1 MASRHMNYL
10 RKHQKVILA
19 VMGVVCMVTFVIGSS
34 IESFISSARSSR
46 QDPVVVTWVGGK
58 IHEGELDIK
67 ATAHQIAVNF
77 LRMLIVETIERGGSP
92 VVNGQTIP
100 KDATP
105 AQIAQMDPGIFGDA
119 SESTIVRMELLAKKA
134 DELGIVVDQEAARE
148 FLRALCYPEIQ
159 DAELPAL
166 ALRVMP
172 EQMRMSYEQLL
183 DQIAFD
189 LKSQHMAMLSQA
201 GLYAMPPAQMWEY
214 HNRLN
219 RRVVVEAYPVEVQP
233 LVDQVK
239 EAPTDAELRTLF
251 EEGKH
256 RDPNP
261 ALAEPGFHRPAKAA
275 FAWLKIDFKP
285 FLDAAK
291 TQITAE
297 QVAQQYELDK
307 TQGKHKVLELPMDPT
322 KPAEDK
328 PGESKPDE
336 AKPDEAKPDE
346 AKPGEAKPGET
357 KPDAP
362 ASEKP
367 AEARPAEVKP
377 AEEKPAEE
385 KPAAENPADAAK
397 PEEKPGC
404 SDDPPASDTQ
414 AAEEKPAEEK
424 PAEEKPSEEKPAEKP
439 AEPAAETRPADT
451 KPVETKPAEA
461 STTEPG
467 KPADAA
473 KPADPTQPADP
484 VAAAPATPAAPPKFK
499 PLAEVE
505 DEIRAVLA
513 RPIAQKEMDAAIEK
527 VRQEVGE
534 YGRKARKFHDSQEAA
549 KAGSKAKSVADPGPL
564 DLQALAERFNF
575 EPGSTELVD
584 RFEVAT
590 TDIGQKVMEFDMQSL
605 QNRQFTPLSFA
616 DLAFGRNEVLYD
628 PQLVNSTELDVN
640 YLYWRTAEQEAS
652 DPTFEEAREAVVAAW
667 KLQKAFEL
675 AKTEAQKLADKAKS
689 AAKLAD
695 VVEPEKVK
703 TTAPFSWLTT
713 GSLAFGFSEPSLSSV
728 PEIDLAGVEF
738 MQSVFDLKA
747 GQTGIAPNQSHRIV
761 YVVRVVNQ
769 EPEESVLREQ
779 FLESGGDF
787 QSIIVARSELSR
799 TSYEW
804 FQGLEK
810 EMGLV
815 KHRPLRSPNE

>member
-10 RKHQKVILA
+10 RKHQKIILA

-58 IHEGELDIK
+58 IHEGELDLK
-67 ATAHQIAVNF
+67 STTHQIAVNF
-77 LRMLIVETIERGGSP
+77 LRMLIVETLERGGSP

-105 AQIAQMDPGIFGDA
+105 AQLAQMDPGIPGDA

-159 DAELPAL
+159 EAELPAL
-166 ALRVMP
+166 AQRVMP

-239 EAPTDAELRTLF
+239 ETPTEAELRTLF

-307 TQGKHKVLELPMDPT
+307 TQGKHKVLELPMDTT

-328 PGESKPDE
+328 PSESKPDE
-336 AKPDEAKPDE
+336 AKPDES
-346 AKPGEAKPGET
+346 

-362 ASEKP
+362 TSEKP
-367 AEARPAEVKP
+367 AEAKP
-377 AEEKPAEE
+377 AEEKAAEEKAAEE
-385 KPAAENPADAAK
+385 KPATENPADAAK

-404 SDDPPASDTQ
+404 SDDPPASDTK
-414 AAEEKPAEEK
+414 AA
-424 PAEEKPSEEKPAEKP
+424 EEKPAEKP
-439 AEPAAETRPADT
+439 AEPAAETQPADT
-451 KPVETKPAEA
+451 KPAETKPAEA
-461 STTEPG
+461 TTTEPG
-467 KPADAA
+467 KPADTA
-473 KPADPTQPADP
+473 KPADPAQPADP

-549 KAGSKAKSVADPGPL
+549 KAGSKAKAAADPGPL
-564 DLQALAERFNF
+564 DLEALADRFNF
-575 EPGSTELVD
+575 EAGSTELVD

-652 DPTFEEAREAVVAAW
+652 DPTFEEARDAVVAAW

-675 AKTEAQKLADKAKS
+675 AKAEAQKLADKAKS

-738 MQSVFDLKA
+738 MRSVFDLA
-747 GQTGIAPNQSHRIV
+747 PGQTGIAPNQSQRIV

-787 QSIIVARSELSR
+787 QSIIVARGELSR